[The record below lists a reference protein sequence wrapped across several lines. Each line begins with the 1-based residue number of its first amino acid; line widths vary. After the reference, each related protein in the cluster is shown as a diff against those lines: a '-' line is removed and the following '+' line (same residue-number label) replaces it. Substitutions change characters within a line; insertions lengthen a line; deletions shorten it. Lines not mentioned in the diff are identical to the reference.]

1 MRILLYG
8 GSFDPPHYGHMNNL
22 RAAAAWVCPDRVVVM
37 PAGVSPFKQG
47 TSAPGP
53 LRVEMC
59 GCFAELAR
67 EMGFGLEVS
76 GWEVEQAEQ
85 GRKNYSVLTLEKL
98 ARENPGDELYLAIG
112 SDMLLSFDGWHRW
125 EDILRLA
132 HLVVTSRNVGD
143 DQALHAKARQL
154 DASGA
159 RILFAPVEALPMASS
174 VLRTRLAAG
183 EECENELPVSVR
195 RVIRREGLYTKGDE
209 VTNESETGKR
219 ACAQPTE

>member
-1 MRILLYG
+1 MKILLYG
-8 GSFDPPHYGHMNNL
+8 GTFDPPHYGHLNNL
-22 RAAAAWVCPDRVVVM
+22 RAAAARVRPDRVVVM

-59 GCFAELAR
+59 GCFAALAR
-67 EMGFGLEVS
+67 ELGFGLEVS
-76 GWEVEQAEQ
+76 GWEVEQAAL

-125 EDILRLA
+125 QDILRLA

-143 DQALHAKARQL
+143 APELHAKALRL
-154 DASGA
+154 DPTGA
-159 RILFAPVEALPMASS
+159 RILFAPVQALPMASS
-174 VLRTRLAAG
+174 DIRARLAGG
-183 EECENELPVSVR
+183 ESCENELPALVQ
-195 RVIRREGLYTKGDE
+195 RVIAREGLYRAKGD
-209 VTNESETGKR
+209 
-219 ACAQPTE
+219 